1 MKLPALVL
9 AVSVAANVV
18 LGLWFL
24 KAPPP
29 GTDSRDQSPARG
41 SAAHSGQAATGA
53 SPKNDAVWPNL
64 DGRHNLPTLGQ
75 PLATASSP
83 TEDAVW
89 PVLIGTGDLSA
100 LVERLRAG
108 GFPPDVIRGIVGAQ
122 IAEQFNERRQA
133 LAGTPEVAPF
143 WQTGMGPPGSQI
155 VMIGSTTF
163 ITTNNSGQTAETQT
177 ALRALGREQ
186 SQLMEQL
193 LGTDYLALDELQRA
207 SLQNT
212 YGNLPVEK
220 IVELQRLTRDYSE
233 LRSQL
238 ITEATPN
245 AAGQQEK
252 FALLEQELRA
262 DLTTLLSPDEL
273 EQHDMRSS
281 PTASMLR
288 SRLAAFNPTEEEFRA
303 LFRVQ
308 RNLEQKQGVPP
319 YGSMGQLS
327 GALETLGTGPF
338 LTSMQGVTQPEVL
351 SELQRVLSPERF
363 EEFKL
368 ANDPAYRN
376 ISRITGRFGLPMSAA
391 QEVVAV
397 QKDIQQRLAA
407 VRTNRS
413 LSPEQRNVELE
424 ALSQE
429 ANGRITDAIGVRGLE
444 AYREYGGTWLNSLR
458 PTNPT
463 NR

>member
-24 KAPPP
+24 KAPPL
-29 GTDSRDQSPARG
+29 GTDSPSPSHASG
-41 SAAHSGQAATGA
+41 SATPSAKGAAPTATASAATATAGFQA
-53 SPKNDAVWPNL
+53 SVQNDAVWPAL
-64 DGRHNLPTLGQ
+64 LGQ
-75 PLATASSP
+75 
-83 TEDAVW
+83 D
-89 PVLIGTGDLSA
+89 DLPGM
-100 LVERLRAG
+100 VQRLRAG
-108 GFPPDVIRGIVGAQ
+108 GFPPDVVRAIIGAQ
-122 IAEQFNERRQA
+122 VGEHFNERRQA
-133 LAGTPEVAPF
+133 LTGTPEIAPF
-143 WQTGMGPPGSQI
+143 WQTGVGPPGSQV

-163 ITTNNSGQTAETQT
+163 ITNNGRGQTAENQT
-177 ALRALGREQ
+177 ALRELSREQ
-186 SQLMEQL
+186 MQLMEQL
-193 LGTDYLALDELQRA
+193 LGKDYLASDELQRA

-245 AAGQQEK
+245 AAGHQEK

-273 EQHDMRSS
+273 EQYDLRSS

-288 SRLAAFNPTEEEFRA
+288 SRLAAFKPTEEEFRT

-319 YGSMGQLS
+319 YGSMGQLT
-327 GALETLGTGPF
+327 GALETLNTGPF

-351 SELQRVLSPERF
+351 SELQRVLSAERF

-413 LSPEQRNVELE
+413 LTPEQRNIELE

-429 ANGRITDAIGVRGLE
+429 ANGRIADAIGTRGLE